1 MRLMKRSAF
10 AVFLLALALA
20 SRLPAQESTSSVS
33 EALRAAYTHLDA
45 AYDRRDVRGILALYA
60 PNFVRD
66 DSRGTQNLAQ
76 TRQRLT
82 DDFAG
87 TQSVRATTRI
97 KSLMVHGNQAEAA
110 VTRRVDVILTKPLP
124 DLPPPYFVVE
134 VNQETWEN
142 TPNGWRLTAMGA
154 TPLRSL
160 LRGMAERDQAIRH
173 LIIAD
178 PKNPALAARMKAVD
192 ASDRAQMKQIIQKYG
207 WPGYDLVGTTD
218 ASTAWLIVQ
227 HSDDDKAFQ
236 RRCLPLLQSA
246 VRRGQA
252 KPSDLAYL
260 TDRILRGE
268 GKPQIYGTQGA
279 TNAQGIFVPPPMED
293 PAHVDQRRASVG
305 LPPLAEYLKTLQQMY
320 HPDPKPIPPAPGK

>member
-1 MRLMKRSAF
+1 MRRPLF
-10 AVFLLALALA
+10 PLLLLVLAPLFCAKVGA
-20 SRLPAQESTSSVS
+20 SPASD
-33 EALRAAYTHLDA
+33 AIRAAYTHLDA
-45 AYDRRDVRGILALYA
+45 AYDRRDVPGILARYS
-60 PNFVRD
+60 PDFMRHE
-66 DSRGTQNLAQ
+66 SGGTQNLAQ

-87 TQSVRATTRI
+87 TQSVTATTRI
-97 KSLMVHGNQAEAA
+97 KSLMVHGSQAEATVA
-110 VTRRVDVILTKPLP
+110 RRVDVILTKPLP

-134 VNQETWEN
+134 VNQEIWKE
-142 TPNGWRLTAMGA
+142 TPDGWRLTAMGA
-154 TPLRSL
+154 TPLQSL

-178 PKNPALAARMKAVD
+178 PKNPVLAARMKVVD

-279 TNAQGIFVPPPMED
+279 TNAQGIFVPPLTED

-320 HPDPKPIPPAPGK
+320 HPHVKPVPPAPGK

>member
-1 MRLMKRSAF
+1 MRRPLF
-10 AVFLLALALA
+10 PLLLLVLAPLFCAKVGA
-20 SRLPAQESTSSVS
+20 SPASD
-33 EALRAAYTHLDA
+33 AIRAAYTHLDA
-45 AYDRRDVRGILALYA
+45 AYDRRDVPGILARYS
-60 PNFVRD
+60 PDFMRHE
-66 DSRGTQNLAQ
+66 SGGTQNLAQ

-87 TQSVRATTRI
+87 TQSVTATTRI
-97 KSLMVHGNQAEAA
+97 KSLMVHGSQAEATVA
-110 VTRRVDVILTKPLP
+110 RRVDVILTKPLP

-134 VNQETWEN
+134 VNQEIWKE
-142 TPNGWRLTAMGA
+142 TPDGWRLTAMGA
-154 TPLRSL
+154 TPLQSL

-279 TNAQGIFVPPPMED
+279 TNAQGIFVPPLTED

-320 HPDPKPIPPAPGK
+320 HPHVKPVPPAPGK

>member
-1 MRLMKRSAF
+1 MRRPLF
-10 AVFLLALALA
+10 PLLLLVLAPLFCAKVGA
-20 SRLPAQESTSSVS
+20 SPASD
-33 EALRAAYTHLDA
+33 AIRAAYTHLDA
-45 AYDRRDVRGILALYA
+45 AFDRRDVPGILARYS
-60 PNFVRD
+60 PDFMRHE
-66 DSRGTQNLAQ
+66 SGGTQNLAQ

-87 TQSVRATTRI
+87 TQSVTATTRI
-97 KSLMVHGNQAEAA
+97 KSLMVHGSQAEATVA
-110 VTRRVDVILTKPLP
+110 RRVDVILTKPLP

-134 VNQETWEN
+134 VNQEIWKE
-142 TPNGWRLTAMGA
+142 TPDGWRLTAMGA
-154 TPLRSL
+154 TPLQSL

-279 TNAQGIFVPPPMED
+279 TNAQGIFVPPLTED

-320 HPDPKPIPPAPGK
+320 HPHVKPVPPAPGK